1 MNKRR
6 KLLGDILRDEG
17 LITEEQLEA
26 ALERQKREEGLRIG
40 EILVAMGAVTAEH
53 VAQAIWQQRQ
63 IPYIDLDSYTLDHNV
78 IELVPEKLA
87 RAYLALPLFK
97 LGNVLTVAMADPLNL
112 IAVDDLRSRTG
123 CEIET
128 VISTE
133 DKIEKCLEHYY
144 RMDESIARLIAE
156 VAEEEGEKTTS
167 KDPAV
172 AAEIAEAPMIKLAN
186 LIIQQAVRDGAS
198 DVHIEPGEHDVK
210 VRYRIDGM
218 LHEINKIPKTIQ
230 EAITSRFKVWA
241 EIDVTETRTAQD
253 GHFSVNSDG
262 KEIEV
267 RLSTF
272 PTIYGENLVMRVL
285 DPSATILELK
295 SLGFPAAIYDT
306 YMKLSK
312 ATQGM
317 VLVTGP
323 TGSGKTTT
331 LYATLATIS
340 DPRLNIITIEDPVEY
355 RLKRIRQTQVNPEA
369 GVTFATGLR
378 AIVRQDPD
386 AIMVGEIRDQEI
398 AQMAIQASLIGHLVF
413 STMPTNNAA
422 GAITHLLDIGVEP
435 FLISSGVTGI
445 LAQRLAR
452 TICSSCKEPYVPP
465 TEVLEE
471 AGIAERAKGRT
482 FYQGRGCQA
491 CRFSGYR
498 GRIGLFELLQISDP
512 IRELINEK
520 RSAVDIRKAALK
532 TGDLRTLYRDGLE
545 KAAKGATTLEE
556 VSRIIQVKGEQWL
569 ELLDTR
575 Q

>member
-1 MNKRR
+1 MKRKR
-6 KLLGDILRDEG
+6 LGEILRDEG
-17 LITEEQLEA
+17 LISEEQLQA
-26 ALERQKREEGLRIG
+26 ALEKQKTEKGLRIG
-40 EILVAMGAVTAEH
+40 EVLVAMGAVTAED

-63 IPYIDLDSYTLDHNV
+63 IPYVDLDNYALDPKV
-78 IELVPEKLA
+78 IELVPERIA

-97 LGNVLTVAMADPLNL
+97 IGNALTVAMADPLNL

-133 DKIEKCLEHYY
+133 DKIEKFLDHYY
-144 RMDESIARLIAE
+144 RMDESITQLIAD
-156 VAEEEGEKTTS
+156 VAEEEGEKTAS

-172 AAEIAEAPMIKLAN
+172 AAEIEEAPMIKLAN

-198 DVHIEPGEHDVK
+198 DIHIEPGEHDVK

-230 EAITSRFKVWA
+230 EAIASRFKVWA
-241 EIDVTETRTAQD
+241 EIDVTEKRTAQD
-253 GHFSVNSDG
+253 GHFFVNSDG

-285 DPSATILELK
+285 DPSATILELRT
-295 SLGFPAAIYDT
+295 LGFPAVIFDT
-306 YMKLSK
+306 YMSLIK

-317 VLVTGP
+317 ILVTGP

-331 LYATLATIS
+331 LYATLNLIS
-340 DPRLNIITIEDPVEY
+340 DPSLNVITIEDSVEY
-355 RLKRIRQTQVNPEA
+355 RLEGIRQTQVNPQA
-369 GVTFATGLR
+369 GVTFAAGLR

-386 AIMVGEIRDQEI
+386 VIMVGEIRDLET
-398 AQMAIQASLIGHLVF
+398 AQMAVRASLTGHVVF
-413 STMPTNNAA
+413 STLHTNDAP
-422 GAITHLLDIGVEP
+422 GSITRLLDIGVEP
-435 FLISSGVTGI
+435 FLISSGVTGV

-452 TICSSCKEPYVPP
+452 TVCRSCKEPYVPS
-465 TEVLEE
+465 EEDLEQF
-471 AGIAERAKGRT
+471 GIAERAKGRT
-482 FYQGRGCQA
+482 FFRGRGCQG

-498 GRIGLFELLQISDP
+498 GRVGIYELLLVTDA
-512 IRELINEK
+512 IRDLINQ
-520 RSAVDIRKAALK
+520 RSSDTDIRKAALK

-545 KAAKGATTLEE
+545 KAVKGVTTLEE
-556 VSRIIQVKGEQWL
+556 VSRIVHLKGE
-569 ELLDTR
+569 
-575 Q
+575 

>member
-1 MNKRR
+1 MSKRR
-6 KLLGDILRDEG
+6 KLLGEILRDEG
-17 LITEEQLEA
+17 LITDEQIQA
-26 ALERQKREEGLRIG
+26 ALERQKREKGMRIG
-40 EILVAMGAVTAEH
+40 EALVAMGAVTAED

-63 IPYIDLDSYTLDHNV
+63 IPYIDLDSYALDPGV

-97 LGNVLTVAMADPLNL
+97 IGNALTVAMADPFNL
-112 IAVDDLRSRTG
+112 IAVDYLRSKTG

-133 DKIEKCLEHYY
+133 EKIERCLDQYY
-144 RMDESIARLIAE
+144 RMDDSIARLIAD
-156 VAEEEGEKTTS
+156 VAEDDGGKGKERVG
-167 KDPAV
+167 
-172 AAEIAEAPMIKLAN
+172 EIAEAPMIKLAN

-210 VRYRIDGM
+210 VRYRIDGI

-230 EAITSRFKVWA
+230 EVITSRFKAWA
-241 EIDVTETRTAQD
+241 EIDVTETQTAQD

-262 KEIEV
+262 KEIEI

-295 SLGFPAAIYDT
+295 GLGFPAAIYDT

-369 GVTFATGLR
+369 GVTYATGLR

-398 AQMAIQASLIGHLVF
+398 AQMAIHASLIGHLVF
-413 STMPTNNAA
+413 SAMPTNDAA
-422 GAITHLLDIGVEP
+422 GAITRLLDIGVEP

-465 TEVLEE
+465 TQDLEQF
-471 AGIAERAKGRT
+471 GIAERAKGRT
-482 FYQGRGCQA
+482 FYKGRGCQA
-491 CRFSGYR
+491 CRLSGYR

-520 RSAVDIRKAALK
+520 RSAVDIRKTALK

-545 KAAKGATTLEE
+545 KAAKGETTLEE
-556 VSRIIQVKGEQWL
+556 ISRIIQVKGEQ
-569 ELLDTR
+569 
-575 Q
+575 